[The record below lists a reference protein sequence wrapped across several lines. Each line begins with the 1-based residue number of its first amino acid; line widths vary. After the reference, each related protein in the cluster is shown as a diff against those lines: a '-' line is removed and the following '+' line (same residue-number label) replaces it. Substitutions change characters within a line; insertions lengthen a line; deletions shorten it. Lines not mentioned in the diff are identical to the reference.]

1 MECEEN
7 GEGVEAGEMQNGNVE
22 EDVVK
27 VKYENE
33 RLKKMVVDLFK
44 KNSTAE

>member
-1 MECEEN
+1 MEYEEI
-7 GEGVEAGEMQNGNVE
+7 GDVKEAVAGEDNNVE

-44 KNSTAE
+44 KNEL